1 MTERRTYEQSMVLLE
16 QALRVTPGASQT
28 GSKAPGRVGP
38 LGAFPLFLT
47 RGDGPYVEC
56 VDGHRYVD
64 WFNGNCAVTL
74 GHGHHGVTAAVQ
86 RVAESGALLSLP
98 HRLEAHVA
106 ERLVEAI
113 ACAEQIRFV
122 KTGSE
127 ACAAAVRIARIATGR
142 SVIAVCEGQYNGWHD
157 WSVVRNDYTPGVP
170 DFMHDGLVKW
180 RYNDLPS
187 LELALQQCAPT
198 SPEGAV
204 AAVMLEPT
212 LVEAPAAGFLE
223 GVVDLAH
230 RYGALVIFDEM
241 ITGARWALG
250 GAQQHFGVVP
260 DLATFG
266 KAYANGYP
274 LAFVAGRAELMQH
287 AWPISGTFSGDLVS
301 LAACN
306 AVLDEHSF
314 FIIDGPIRR
323 MWDVGQRLMDGV
335 NGICQRLGLPAR
347 MAGYPVHP
355 VLTWNARAVGGA
367 FAKAEPDQLSVVI
380 VALFQQE
387 LAQAGIL
394 AHPSGWNP
402 SAAHDSVA
410 LERTL
415 AGVDQALTVVAAA
428 LASNDPRTFLRGQL
442 LKPAF
447 VRQAVTT

>member
-1 MTERRTYEQSMVLLE
+1 MRTFERSM
-16 QALRVTPGASQT
+16 ALFEEARQVIPGAAQT

-38 LGAFPLFLT
+38 LGAFPLFLS

-56 VDGHRYVD
+56 VDGHRYID
-64 WFNGNCAVTL
+64 WYNGNCAVTL
-74 GHGHHGVTAAVQ
+74 GHGHVGVTMEACK
-86 RVAESGALLSLP
+86 VARLGTLLSLP
-98 HRLEAHVA
+98 HELETRVA
-106 ERLVEAI
+106 RRLVEAI
-113 ACAEQIRFV
+113 PCAEQIRFV

-142 SVIAVCEGQYNGWHD
+142 DVIVTPEGHYHGWHD
-157 WSVVRNDYTPGVP
+157 WHCATKAHHPGVP
-170 DFMHDGLVKW
+170 GWMQAGVRTF
-180 RYNDLPS
+180 RYNDLQDLRAKVEWYS
-187 LELALQQCAPT
+187 TRGNCT
-198 SPEGAV
+198 V

-212 LVEAPAAGFLE
+212 LVEAPAPGFLE
-223 GVVDLAH
+223 GVIEIAH
-230 RYGALVIFDEM
+230 AHGALVIFDEM

-250 GAQQHFGVVP
+250 GAQQYFGVTP

-266 KAYANGYP
+266 KAFANGFP

-287 AWPISGTFSGDLVS
+287 AWPISGTFGGELVS

-306 AVLDEHSF
+306 AVLDEYALNR
-314 FIIDGPIRR
+314 PILR
-323 MWDVGQRLMDGV
+323 MWDVGQRLMDSV
-335 NGICQRLGLPAR
+335 NGICARLELPAE
-347 MAGYPVHP
+347 MVGYPVHP
-355 VLTWNARAVGGA
+355 VMKWGHVRLEQLRY
-367 FAKAEPDQLSVVI
+367 LSVEWEAIEPTV

-415 AGVDQALTVVAAA
+415 DGVSQALAVVAAA
-428 LASNDPRTFLRGQL
+428 LASADPRSFLRGEL

-447 VRQAVTT
+447 VRQEVTT